1 MRLSIIVPVLNEA
14 DGIAGFLQALA
25 PLRSQ
30 GVELILV
37 DGGSSDGS
45 LALALPWADAVI
57 ATAKGRAVQMNA
69 GAAVASG
76 EALLFLHADTWLP
89 ANAIEAIRSAL
100 EQGACWGR
108 FDVCIEGRSAWLRVL
123 SFFMNWRSRLT
134 GIATGDQ
141 AIFVTRQAFHS
152 VGAFPV
158 IDLMEDIALSM
169 ALKKLARPC
178 CLSLR
183 VRTSGRR
190 WERHGLVRTM
200 VLMWRLRLAYF
211 LGADPNRLAHRYD
224 PAAKSKR
231 A

>member
-190 WERHGLVRTM
+190 WERNGLVRTM

>member
-158 IDLMEDIALSM
+158 IDLMEDIALST

-190 WERHGLVRTM
+190 WERNGLVRTM

-224 PAAKSKR
+224 PVAKSKQ